1 VKPRISPHFGTY
13 EVPHEIW
20 SFGSMQSLGHEQNLQ
35 WLQSLQSFTIE
46 EALVIQLFILKDRII
61 KYPEINPALTKPSL
75 CTCEAQRPVKLAGY
89 DMS

>member
-1 VKPRISPHFGTY
+1 VASIPSKLY
-13 EVPHEIW
+13 
-20 SFGSMQSLGHEQNLQ
+20 N
-35 WLQSLQSFTIE
+35 E
-46 EALVIQLFILKDRII
+46 ETLAIQLFILKDRII